1 MRNRVNILALAAVLS
16 SITPAMAQ
24 PGAGPY
30 APATESLRKHK
41 VPLWFEDAKF
51 GIFIH
56 WGVFAVPAYHE
67 CYVEFISPKAG
78 FGFLFGG
85 PPYTAARGNL
95 PEDLY
100 RARVRED
107 AVQYHIAN
115 WGADF
120 AYDDFIPNGR
130 IFRSD
135 DAGVIGILAHGAIQR
150 LAGVQRP
157 HHRLQAGAA
166 QHDAD
171 PIQQAAERA
180 GAASSANAIRTRVC
194 MRIEIKVNRHSYSH
208 SRADENGPRGACRK
222 PVPHSAGW
230 TLNDHSHESA
240 LGSNSTDRKAP
251 TRVGDPRRARL
262 RAVEW
267 NSAVRTLIWRHHL
280 GFQAKLETRL
290 VLRTNTPVTGVRE
303 RSSAIDIIPYASS
316 HALGFLEWD
325 VWIMILTTGPPG
337 LSPSP
342 TAQVSPRYSPG
353 TGSHPECT
361 AVPSEPTDAR
371 SDS

>member
-1 MRNRVNILALAAVLS
+1 
-16 SITPAMAQ
+16 
-24 PGAGPY
+24 
-30 APATESLRKHK
+30 
-41 VPLWFEDAKF
+41 
-51 GIFIH
+51 
-56 WGVFAVPAYHE
+56 
-67 CYVEFISPKAG
+67 
-78 FGFLFGG
+78 
-85 PPYTAARGNL
+85 
-95 PEDLY
+95 
-100 RARVRED
+100 
-107 AVQYHIAN
+107 
-115 WGADF
+115 
-120 AYDDFIPNGR
+120 
-130 IFRSD
+130 
-135 DAGVIGILAHGAIQR
+135 
-150 LAGVQRP
+150 
-157 HHRLQAGAA
+157 
-166 QHDAD
+166 
-171 PIQQAAERA
+171 
-180 GAASSANAIRTRVC
+180 VC